1 MKYQYDFPVTT
12 LLAFGYIHKKSL
24 APEILGSVYI
34 LYIKIETWKA
44 VDTVCYKIDRSISS

>member
-24 APEILGSVYI
+24 APEILGNVYI

-44 VDTVCYKIDRSISS
+44 VDTVCYKIDRGISS

>member
-12 LLAFGYIHKKSL
+12 WLAFGYIHKKSR

-34 LYIKIETWKA
+34 LYIKIEIQVK
-44 VDTVCYKIDRSISS
+44 SSGYSMLQD